1 MGVMDKGQSHLDAK
15 FSLLKFSCISTLL
28 LCPSILGRTPLIS
41 CFKPYLQAKTHLN
54 DMQLSLTY
62 SIGTLLASFLVPYA
76 VCMWGKQF
84 SLRKIFQH
92 TYCLLAGCFLC
103 LIVLTAQPLPMPLT
117 FLILCV
123 IFTGI
128 RLCGQGQLP
137 LCIRTFTATLYDAKI
152 CSWMASLHTTFL
164 VLCAG
169 VVTYLLA
176 HYNAFYQWSWVWGG
190 EVICL
195 LLITL
200 CVPSKLPSMLS
211 YGVKS
216 VHKCIWGL
224 KNFPSPFKWG
234 LAIIALH
241 NLQATAIAFHWSDF
255 AIEKNISLS
264 DIYKLFLPIAILEL
278 IFNPLCSWL
287 THKIKFTA
295 IHVLSVILILCST
308 SIACL
313 PSLSGR
319 CSIVILLALGWSFNH
334 VLSYSLPALLLPKEQ
349 MPLGFATLIGWT
361 NLCSAIGPYLY
372 SLLAFSNNSYMIANN
387 YIIVLNMLMWIP
399 IVSRKEAL

>member
-1 MGVMDKGQSHLDAK
+1 MDDDKSYLGSK

-54 DMQLSLTY
+54 DMQISLAY
-62 SIGTLLASFLVPYA
+62 SIGTLLASLLVPYA
-76 VCMWGKQF
+76 VCTWGKQL

-92 TYCLLAGCFLC
+92 TYCLLAGCLVC
-103 LIVLTAQPLPMPLT
+103 LIAITVRPCSLPLT
-117 FLILCV
+117 FLILCG

-128 RLCGQGQLP
+128 RLCGQGRLP

-176 HYNAFYQWSWVWGG
+176 HHNAFYQWHWVWGV
-190 EVICL
+190 EVIG
-195 LLITL
+195 LILIAL
-200 CVPSKLPSMLS
+200 CVPRKLPSMLS
-211 YGVKS
+211 YSVKS
-216 VHKCIWGL
+216 VCRCAWGL
-224 KNFPSPFKWG
+224 KNFPSQFKWG

-255 AIEKNISLS
+255 AIEKNIPLA

-278 IFNPLCSWL
+278 VFNPIGSWI
-287 THKIKFTA
+287 THTIKFTA

-308 SIACL
+308 SML
-313 PSLSGR
+313 YFSSLSGR
-319 CSIVILLALGWSFNH
+319 CAIVILCALGWSFNH
-334 VLSYSLPALLLPKEQ
+334 VLSYSLPALLLSKEQ

-372 SLLAFSNNSYMIANN
+372 STLAYFNNSYTIANN
-387 YIIVLNMLMWIP
+387 YIIALNMLIWIP
-399 IVSRKEAL
+399 IASRKAAL